1 MLNSSLNGV
10 RLIRAE
16 VDDEDLLCDLADA
29 GLRADAYIPR
39 GQMRAILKRSCSDV
53 YIILYEEQVC
63 GFAILYTGRTLHN
76 LFIVDWARRRGV
88 GGSVLALLDP
98 QKIRSKS
105 DISSGNPR
113 EFYESANYVRTG
125 IDPDKP
131 HIEIMEKQMNANNS
145 SVQGNINIGVEEYR
159 MLQESHMKVKKW
171 REQGRARRRRRNESE
186 SQGAQG
192 ITEVEQSKNQVKSD

>member
-1 MLNSSLNGV
+1 MVNSSKNGV
-10 RLIRAE
+10 QLIRAE
-16 VDDEDLLCDLADA
+16 IDDEDLLCDLADA

-76 LFIVDWARRRGV
+76 LFIVDWARRKGV
-88 GGSVLALLDP
+88 GGCVLSLLDP

-105 DISSGNPR
+105 DISTGNPR
-113 EFYESANYVRTG
+113 EFYEAANYIRTG
-125 IDPDKP
+125 VDPEKP
-131 HIEIMEKQMNANNS
+131 HIEIMEKQLNGNNS
-145 SVQGNINIGVEEYR
+145 SVRENINIGIEEYR

-192 ITEVEQSKNQVKSD
+192 ITMGEQSINQGNQD